1 MGTPGTGLFNKGK
14 WAQISYRLS
23 YIFFRLGLA
32 LPHIAAGDN
41 LDLPIVGRALKQGG
55 AFYIRRSWG
64 EDQLYGSVVEEYV
77 EGLLVRGHNV
87 ECFIEGTRSRTGKL
101 LPPKLDVLKII
112 LECILSEGQKIAGSF
127 PCPFNITK

>member
-1 MGTPGTGLFNKGK
+1 MGTNL
-14 WAQISYRLS
+14 ISIILY
-23 YIFFRLGLA
+23 FFPIGSCSPTYCRG
-32 LPHIAAGDN
+32 G
-41 LDLPIVGRALKQGG
+41 LPIVGRALKQGG